1 MFAHLRSNPGAN
13 YRFITESIATTMR
26 EHARNKR
33 PLLTGLDPSN
43 ANVAGIL
50 AEIHL
55 RELAC
60 TIKTLQQVNHVAGRY
75 HEHAFDNTDAYI
87 EDRPPVQTHEMNA
100 EQRHAAQLLLGVG
113 KSFSEVNAA
122 IRALDAG
129 SFQAVMECS
138 HEMRAKLSQ
147 KFGVDASFAEDA
159 LDRVQH
165 VAKQVWSLVNMLA
178 FSNLFR
184 FADPRQPMG
193 LPNPE
198 DSIFIPYIP
207 TARHEAARHE
217 EEVQTPPQ
225 TQPHEHVV
233 VKFDPSR
240 HVCNECGKKFDPAD
254 MHHLI
259 ISPET
264 GATEFYL
271 CHKCGFKR
279 DFPDEYRHEFPEEDE
294 DDDDE
299 PTPAPESESDDDE
312 VDEANDDEANAT
324 YWLKTVADWT
334 AADRSNKSEMNA
346 QTMKTKTQQEQE
358 QQLFNRTAE
367 LLADG
372 KITPEQACSFIEKLR
387 DAGILADD
395 ILDPENLEQ
404 EKQKGF
410 NEIAGILSD
419 WKITTEEACELFT
432 EWMTEW
438 KDHQEL
444 AAYYRNQNRMR
455 MQEYQ

>member
-1 MFAHLRSNPGAN
+1 MKSNKKKLILIFEMLIGVRSYQNITMFAHLRSLQAN
-13 YRFITESIATTMR
+13 SDNKYSYITSCMR
-26 EHARNKR
+26 DNVRRNR
-33 PLLTGLDPSN
+33 ASLLTGIDHSS
-43 ANVAGIL
+43 AHVVGML
-50 AEIHL
+50 AEIHM
-55 RELAC
+55 REFAC
-60 TIKTLQQVNHVAGRY
+60 MMHTLNQVNRVATKY

-87 EDRPPVQTHEMNA
+87 EGQTPLSQTHEMNA

-113 KSFSEVNAA
+113 KSYSEINV
-122 IRALDAG
+122 ALRVLDSG
-129 SFQAVMECS
+129 SFQAAIECS
-138 HEMRAKLSQ
+138 PEMCAKLSQ
-147 KFGVDASFAEDA
+147 QFSANASMAEDA
-159 LDRVQH
+159 FDRLNH
-165 VAKQVWSLVNMLA
+165 MTKHVWSLVNLLA

-184 FADPRQPMG
+184 FADHIV

-207 TARHEAARHE
+207 TQPFTQQEPEPAK
-217 EEVQTPPQ
+217 TPTP
-225 TQPHEHVV
+225 THA

-240 HVCNECGKKFDPAD
+240 HVCNDCDKTVDTMK

-271 CHKCGFKR
+271 CHSCGFKR
-279 DFPDEYRHEFPEEDE
+279 DYPDEYRQEFPDDDE
-294 DDDDE
+294 DDE
-299 PTPAPESESDDDE
+299 PTPAPESESDD
-312 VDEANDDEANAT
+312 DEANDDEANAT

-334 AADRSNKSEMNA
+334 AADRTAPNRSNKSEMNT
-346 QTMKTKTQQEQE
+346 QTMKTPQE

-372 KITPEQACSFIEKLR
+372 KITPEQACSFIKKLR

-410 NEIAGILSD
+410 NEIAGILAD

-438 KDHQEL
+438 L
-444 AAYYRNQNRMR
+444 
-455 MQEYQ
+455 